1 MRLCLYTDTALPTVG
16 GQEFVVDALAR
27 QFTSLGHDVV
37 VLAPRPGHPWW
48 LADHKLP
55 YQMVRH
61 PRFFSMRRGV
71 EWYRSWLLRLNR
83 LHRFDV
89 IHCHGLYPTGY
100 LASLYRDELRI
111 PIVLT
116 SHGSDVHAGWHR
128 LAEPLLYHRHVAAL
142 RGADALIAIS
152 RFTRERYERLCPD
165 AQGIVDIPNG
175 VDCEAFAAF
184 ASRPAD
190 LPATVAEGGYAMF
203 LGRLDRQ
210 KGADVLLHAASML
223 PAEHRIRLVIAGD
236 GRERPSLERLA
247 KQLKLEERV
256 VFLGKVCGTKKAY
269 LLQNARCLVVPS
281 REWEAF
287 GMVVL
292 ESYAAGRPVIAT
304 ELAGLSDL
312 VEPGRTG
319 WLVPPD
325 SPADLAAALQ
335 TAFDGGWNARAF
347 RRAALRFA
355 RRHDWTEIAR
365 RHLDLYEDLRR
376 GHFAPA
382 QACQAD
388 EGVSREDWGSSGDY
402 APAAAESCTEINQP
416 CSLV

>member
-37 VLAPRPGHPWW
+37 VLAPRPAHPWR
-48 LADHKLP
+48 LRDHELP
-55 YQMVRH
+55 YPVVRH

-100 LASLYRDELRI
+100 LAALYRDELGI

-142 RGADALIAIS
+142 WGADALVAIS
-152 RFTRERYERLCPD
+152 RFTRARYEWLCPD
-165 AQGIVDIPNG
+165 ARCIVDIPNG
-175 VDCEAFAAF
+175 VDCEAFAAS
-184 ASRPAD
+184 APRPAD

-210 KGADVLLHAASML
+210 KGVDVLLHAASML
-223 PAEHRIRLVIAGD
+223 PPRRRIRLVIAGD
-236 GRERPSLERLA
+236 GRERRSLECLA
-247 KQLKLEERV
+247 KQLKLEDRV
-256 VFLGKVCGTKKAY
+256 SFVGKVYGTKKAY
-269 LLQNARCLVVPS
+269 LLQSARCLVVPS
-281 REWEAF
+281 RQWEAF
-287 GMVVL
+287 GLVVL

-304 ELAGLSDL
+304 QLAGLRDL

-319 WLVPPD
+319 WLIPPD

-335 TAFDGGWNARAF
+335 TAFDGGWNAGAF

-355 RRHDWTEIAR
+355 RRHNWTDIAR

-382 QACQAD
+382 EPYQGD
-388 EGVSREDWGSSGDY
+388 EEVSRVSWGSSDDY
-402 APAAAESCTEINQP
+402 APAAAESCAEINPP
-416 CSLV
+416 CSVV